1 MCYADYQK
9 MFHFV
14 PHSWLKKVLEIHKIS
29 PKIRNI
35 LQVMVSTWRTN
46 LWVNNKNA
54 GTVNI
59 RKVIFKWDLFSPVW
73 FCLILN
79 LMLLQLNTSEIGYKL
94 NIWNKMR
101 FLHILYMADLKLYPD
116 SQEKLH
122 SLTNTV
128 NFSNDN
134 KMTFGFDK
142 CTIINIRKA
151 KLKINKGNI

>member
-1 MCYADYQK
+1 MKKHNVYMCYADYQK

-94 NIWNKMR
+94 NI
-101 FLHILYMADLKLYPD
+101 
-116 SQEKLH
+116 
-122 SLTNTV
+122 
-128 NFSNDN
+128 
-134 KMTFGFDK
+134 
-142 CTIINIRKA
+142 
-151 KLKINKGNI
+151 